1 MLSMSMWQHVS
12 DCSTHAG
19 AQELQQQLTG
29 VQAEL
34 AALSQGGDGVAMT
47 EADVHAGAALAAAA
61 PAAGEVGDRSCQ
73 ANVVVNTQYAGFW
86 VRLLACKDSGQ
97 PPARRP
103 DCVSPIR
110 LHFRF
115 LM

>member
-1 MLSMSMWQHVS
+1 MTS
-12 DCSTHAG
+12 
-19 AQELQQQLTG
+19 

-34 AALSQGGDGVAMT
+34 AALSQGDDGVAMT
-47 EADVHAGAALAAAA
+47 EADVHAGTAAALDAAA

-73 ANVVVNTQYAGFW
+73 ANVVVNTQHAGFW